1 MTRIRRPYPDVDN
14 MVDYLMNNMSV
25 LYIYIYIL
33 FLNNILYLIYWGTK
47 NKGTR
52 SKGRLKNGQQ
62 TNMFVFDWEKRKE
75 SWKGKG
81 WEAV

>member
-25 LYIYIYIL
+25 LYIYIL

-81 WEAV
+81 WKAV